1 MKWWQVYLIM
11 QLDSF
16 RCLLIAG
23 IVILSFTVAT
33 ILGIWGIWHDPSI
46 RSDPKTIL
54 PLLKSKLIW
63 SMLAIFIFLATVTPD
78 TKSAAIIYLMPKI
91 ANNEDISSLP
101 SDLAKMAREMINRK
115 VLEWTEEKAERKK

>member
-101 SDLAKMAREMINRK
+101 SDLAKMAREIINRK

>member
-23 IVILSFTVAT
+23 IVILSFTAAT

-91 ANNEDISSLP
+91 ANNEDISNLP
-101 SDLAKMAREMINRK
+101 SDLAKMAREIINRK
-115 VLEWTEEKAERKK
+115 VLEWTEEKAKRKK